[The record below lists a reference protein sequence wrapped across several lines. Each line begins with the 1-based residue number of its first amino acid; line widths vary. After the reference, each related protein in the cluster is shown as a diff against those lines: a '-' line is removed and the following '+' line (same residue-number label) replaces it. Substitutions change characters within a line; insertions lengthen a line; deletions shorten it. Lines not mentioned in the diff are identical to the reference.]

1 MRTKSGKTQMDR
13 SEESRYRIME
23 SAKTRLITLTATP
36 IKAKTRIFDCE
47 KKAGTPINTP
57 RKPIKASNKTNDP
70 ISIGSTSS
78 ETSESTIAINKES
91 RLKPAKNKD
100 MTPKTE
106 CWLVRLK
113 AIYRH

>member
-1 MRTKSGKTQMDR
+1 MRAKSGKTQMDR

-23 SAKTRLITLTATP
+23 SAKTRLITLTGTP
-36 IKAKTRIFDCE
+36 INANTRIFDRE

-57 RKPIKASNKTNDP
+57 RKPIIASIKTKNP

-78 ETSESTIAINKES
+78 ETSERKIAMNKAS
-91 RLKPAKNKD
+91 RLKPAKNMD

-106 CWLVRLK
+106 C
-113 AIYRH
+113 

>member
-1 MRTKSGKTQMDR
+1 MRAKSGKTQMDR

-23 SAKTRLITLTATP
+23 SAKTRLITLTGTP
-36 IKAKTRIFDCE
+36 INANTRIFDLE

-57 RKPIKASNKTNDP
+57 RKPIIASIKTKNP

-78 ETSESTIAINKES
+78 ETSERKIAMNKAS

-106 CWLVRLK
+106 C
-113 AIYRH
+113 

>member
-1 MRTKSGKTQMDR
+1 MRTKPEKTESWMDR
-13 SEESRYRIME
+13 SEESHYRIME

-36 IKAKTRIFDCE
+36 INAKTRIFDCE

-57 RKPIKASNKTNDP
+57 KKPLNASIKTNTP

-78 ETSESTIAINKES
+78 EKSESTIAMNKAS

-100 MTPKTE
+100 ITPKTE
-106 CWLVRLK
+106 C
-113 AIYRH
+113 